1 MPVDPAVSALK
12 EYLERFPDTFKVNE
26 PETEQ
31 DGQKAG
37 EMRLARW
44 RHQNRELARL
54 SAEARQTQT
63 PPAEPHLI
71 DVNSPLHK
79 TLQEMPVDKMK
90 ELIRL
95 RTRRGS
101 EQAAPSNLQ
110 PIGPGKQPMEAA
122 QSVDDLMRQSGR
134 MVRGHR
140 RYPVGGQMGSGLL
153 DEVPADFQPPQDRQ
167 GTPTWLKREAPVESS
182 RPSWKRWLQN
192 LIARL
197 KGC

>member
-1 MPVDPAVSALK
+1 MPSESPNPMPVDPAVSALK
-12 EYLERFPDTFKVNE
+12 EYLERFPNTFKVNE

-101 EQAAPSNLQ
+101 EQTAPSNPQ
-110 PIGPGKQPMEAA
+110 PIGPGMQPMEAA
-122 QSVDDLMRQSGR
+122 QSADDSARQPL
-134 MVRGHR
+134 VRGHR
-140 RYPVGGQMGSGLL
+140 RYPVGGQMDGM
-153 DEVPADFQPPQDRQ
+153 PADEPGAWLRKPPEASK
-167 GTPTWLKREAPVESS
+167 LKWRHWVA
-182 RPSWKRWLQN
+182 N

-197 KGC
+197 KGY